1 MFIVLLSFA
10 KNKHLASEFM
20 AGHKSWIQ
28 QGLNDKVFL
37 VVGSKQPIP
46 GGCIIAHGL
55 SGDELEV
62 RVAQDPFVDQE
73 IVSAEIIQV
82 MPNQLDERLV
92 FLQ

>member
-20 AGHKSWIQ
+20 AGHKNWIQ
-28 QGLNDKVFL
+28 QGLDDKVFL
-37 VVGSKQPIP
+37 VVGSKQPVP

-55 SGDELEV
+55 SANELDA
-62 RVAQDPFVDQE
+62 RVAKDPFVEQE

-82 MPNQLDERLV
+82 TPNQLDDRLA